1 MRCLWVEDDV
11 TGYISHSGVVVI
23 PQGCAKLRYLVL
35 YVNDITNVALVMV
48 GQSCLHLT
56 DCYIVLGEK
65 VKKIAN
71 LQMVWSYN

>member
-1 MRCLWVEDDV
+1 
-11 TGYISHSGVVVI
+11 VVVI

-71 LQMVWSYN
+71 LQMV